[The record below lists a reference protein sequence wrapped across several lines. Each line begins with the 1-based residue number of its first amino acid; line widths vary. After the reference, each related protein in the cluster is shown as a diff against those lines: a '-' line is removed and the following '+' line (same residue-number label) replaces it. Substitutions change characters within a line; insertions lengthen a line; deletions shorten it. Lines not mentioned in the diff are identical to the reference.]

1 MGFKVGDICKSVRGK
16 HEFDPCIV
24 RVCQNMAKGN
34 GIFAE
39 LVNEP
44 GPKWVYEESQLELAT
59 PDDLKPKPKPKTKK
73 KVVAKP
79 KK

>member
-16 HEFDPCIV
+16 HAFDPCIV

-39 LVNEP
+39 LIKNP

-59 PDDLKPKPKPKTKK
+59 PDVLKPKKK
-73 KVVAKP
+73 KVVAK
-79 KK
+79 KKKTKKK

>member
-44 GPKWVYEESQLELAT
+44 GPKWVYDESQLELAT
-59 PDDLKPKPKPKTKK
+59 PDDLKPKKK
-73 KVVAKP
+73 KVVAK
-79 KK
+79 KKKTKKK